1 MKKVS
6 SNIILGVMSLI
17 IGFQFLRFDN
27 GYILETA
34 SYEIVPGH
42 LLIALG
48 GVILIYYTIPI
59 IHGVFIDKK
68 QK

>member
-1 MKKVS
+1 
-6 SNIILGVMSLI
+6 MSLI
-17 IGFQFLRFDN
+17 IEFHFLRFDN

-48 GVILIYYTIPI
+48 GVILIYYTVPI
-59 IHGVFIDKK
+59 IQGVFIDKK